1 MKIAG
6 DIYLIGSGQF
16 GISSAL
22 DCHIYLLKE
31 GNEYLI
37 LDAGAGKFDSD
48 SDTILNNIEQEGIS
62 LKSKFSLFL
71 THAHSDHS
79 GGSKA
84 LRKKLDCKIY
94 TNAITAGFV
103 SRGDESELG
112 LDFAKRSGFYGDDYK
127 FKTFTVDNIL
137 QDGSAINIG
146 NMEINCILTP
156 GHSPDSMCFLI
167 EKSGKKL
174 LFTGDVLNHGGKIIL
189 LNCSGF
195 DLKDYREN
203 IIKLKDMAADMLFP
217 GHGVFTLSGA
227 QSHVENLIN
236 AFDKLLINSSL
247 IL

>member
-1 MKIAG
+1 MKILE

-16 GISSAL
+16 GISAAL

-31 GNEYLI
+31 SEEYLI

-48 SDTILNNIEQEGIS
+48 SDTLLKNIEHENIS

-79 GGSKA
+79 GGSAA
-84 LRKKLDCKIY
+84 LKNKLGCEIY
-94 TNAITAGFV
+94 ANAITKGIV

-112 LDFAKRSGFYGDDYK
+112 LDVSKRSGYYGDDYK

-137 QDGSAINIG
+137 QDGSIINIG
-146 NMEINCILTP
+146 KMKISCILIP

-167 EKSGKKL
+167 EKNEKKL
-174 LFTGDVLNHGGKIIL
+174 LFTGDVISHGGKMVL

-203 IIKLKDMAADMLFP
+203 IVKLKNLAADMLFP

-227 QSHVENLIN
+227 QSHVDSLIG
-236 AFDKLLINSSL
+236 AFDKLLINGSL